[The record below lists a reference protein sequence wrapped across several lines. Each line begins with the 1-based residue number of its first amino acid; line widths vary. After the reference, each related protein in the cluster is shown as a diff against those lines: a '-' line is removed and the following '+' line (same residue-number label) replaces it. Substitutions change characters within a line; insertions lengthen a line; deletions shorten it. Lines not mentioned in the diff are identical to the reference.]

1 MTMLTRLRQGLVA
14 MAWAAVSTVAL
25 GQSSDPLSTMS
36 DPTRAPAAFRK
47 PAPGELSATNGGNP
61 GGGASE
67 EAAAPPRLQSVQR
80 DARTGRTSA
89 MLDGQI
95 RQVGERVGA
104 WSVLAIE
111 ADSVVLKGASGIVRM
126 RLLGG
131 QETLK
136 QWRGVTAPASR
147 KDQP

>member
-1 MTMLTRLRQGLVA
+1 MSMLTRLCRGLAA

-47 PAPGELSATNGGNP
+47 PAPGELSSTNGGAP
-61 GGGASE
+61 GGGVSE
-67 EAAAPPRLQSVQR
+67 EAAGPPRLQSVQR
-80 DARTGRTSA
+80 DVRTGRTSV
-89 MLDGQI
+89 MLDGEI
-95 RQVGERVGA
+95 RQVGERIGA

-111 ADSVVLKGASGIVRM
+111 TDSVVLKGASGIVRL

-131 QETLK
+131 QEKLK
-136 QWRGVTAPASR
+136 QWRGVSAPASR